1 MDIFSFLITKQL
13 FLYVL
18 RSGVYRKYL
27 VDTSILD
34 PIEVEDDV
42 YIKYLIVF
50 RKWLLIDD
58 IEENQ
63 RDIRNHFVAQFK
75 PKKTIW

>member
-1 MDIFSFLITKQL
+1 M
-13 FLYVL
+13 
-18 RSGVYRKYL
+18 
-27 VDTSILD
+27 DTSILD

>member
-1 MDIFSFLITKQL
+1 MDVFIFLLTKQF

-18 RSGVYRKYL
+18 QLDANRKYL
-27 VDTSILD
+27 VDTSIID
-34 PIEVEDDV
+34 PIEVEDGI
-42 YIKYLIVF
+42 YIRYLIVF

-58 IEENQ
+58 NEEHQ

-75 PKKTIW
+75 PMKTIW

>member
-1 MDIFSFLITKQL
+1 M
-13 FLYVL
+13 L
-18 RSGVYRKYL
+18 RSGVNRKYL
-27 VDTSILD
+27 VDTSIID
-34 PIEVEDDV
+34 PIEVEDEV

-50 RKWLLIDD
+50 RKWLIIDD

-75 PKKTIW
+75 PKKSIW